1 MRFFGA
7 VTAIALAVVLVACA
21 QVPAD
26 EPASGVGVGG
36 SVGSY
41 SGVKCG
47 GIDDGVA
54 SGRSLCYT

>member
-26 EPASGVGVGG
+26 EAASGVGVGG

-41 SGVKCG
+41 SGVKIG

-54 SGRSLCYT
+54 NGRSLCYT